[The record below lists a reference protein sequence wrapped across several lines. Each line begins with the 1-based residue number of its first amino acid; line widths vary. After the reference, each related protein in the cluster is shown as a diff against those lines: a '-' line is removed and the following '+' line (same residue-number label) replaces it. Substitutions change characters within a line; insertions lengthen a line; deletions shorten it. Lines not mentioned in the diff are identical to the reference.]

1 MPKQQHLG
9 NTKDPIF
16 INPFIMSRFLI
27 VCLVLSNNYLHLTM
41 ADNGHWPV
49 YANPPASDG
58 IEQPPTA
65 ARKLGK
71 HHHTILKSLAAPSL
85 SPSEPPKTKE
95 NMPFSR
101 EVSSS
106 GQENGTSQVEEI
118 KISHHHHHHHSIDK
132 SVAGGGVIL
141 GGLATAFLV
150 AVFCYIR
157 ATGRK
162 IVEPGSPIN

>member
-1 MPKQQHLG
+1 
-9 NTKDPIF
+9 
-16 INPFIMSRFLI
+16 
-27 VCLVLSNNYLHLTM
+27 M
-41 ADNGHWPV
+41 AHEPV
-49 YANPPASDG
+49 YAKPPASNG
-58 IEQPPTA
+58 IAQPPTA

-71 HHHTILKSLAAPSL
+71 HRHTILKSVAAPSL
-85 SPSEPPKTKE
+85 SPSELPKTKE

-118 KISHHHHHHHSIDK
+118 KISHRHHSFDK

-157 ATGRK
+157 VTGRK
-162 IVEPGSPIN
+162 NADPGSPIN

>member
-1 MPKQQHLG
+1 
-9 NTKDPIF
+9 
-16 INPFIMSRFLI
+16 
-27 VCLVLSNNYLHLTM
+27 M
-41 ADNGHWPV
+41 ADNGPV

-58 IEQPPTA
+58 IAQPPMA

-71 HHHTILKSLAAPSL
+71 HHQTILKSVAAPSL
-85 SPSEPPKTKE
+85 SPSEPSKKE
-95 NMPFSR
+95 ENTPFSR

-106 GQENGTSQVEEI
+106 GQDNGISQLQEI
-118 KISHHHHHHHSIDK
+118 KISHHRHHSIDK

-150 AVFCYIR
+150 SVFCYIR

-162 IVEPGSPIN
+162 NAEPGSPIN